1 VPTTSFQSLT
11 IKIWEQMAGE
21 WEQYGNTSCS
31 LHRQLLGGA
40 IEEHI
45 DRLALRDAL
54 LVHSCV
60 GILLRSSV
68 ERYET

>member
-1 VPTTSFQSLT
+1 
-11 IKIWEQMAGE
+11 MADKY
-21 WEQYGNTSCS
+21 EQYGNTSCS